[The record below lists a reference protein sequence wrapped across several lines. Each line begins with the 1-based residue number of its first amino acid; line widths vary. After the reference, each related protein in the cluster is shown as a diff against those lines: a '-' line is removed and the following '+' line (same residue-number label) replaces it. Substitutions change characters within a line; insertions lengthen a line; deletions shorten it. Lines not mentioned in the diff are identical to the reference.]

1 MGQMAVLDTIP
12 DKTHELGQ
20 QIAGFLKPPP
30 KLLVSEW
37 ADQNRVLPESSA
49 HPGPWH
55 TSLTPYLKEPMD
67 ACCDPA
73 VERVVLMFGS
83 QLGKSE
89 CLLNIMG
96 YYIDCD
102 PAAIMMVQ
110 PSKEKAQHFSK
121 TRLAPMLAD
130 SPCLSKKIA
139 PSRSRDSG
147 NTILHKTYP
156 GGFIVLVGSNA
167 PGDLASWPIRILLMD
182 EIDRFE
188 ASAGDEGDQIGLAER
203 RMETFWNHKSIL
215 CSSPTNLGESR
226 IWTAYEDS
234 TQELWH
240 ALCPSC
246 GEPQPYE
253 WGRLIF
259 PGNREQ
265 GIGNSPEGNL
275 SPDPSPEKGGGPNL
289 PEMCCR
295 KCGSLHNEFE
305 WKAQEGIWVPQ
316 AEHASTRGFSIS
328 GMASP
333 WRHWS
338 SAVAEFLEKKS
349 KGPEIFKVF
358 VNTYLNE
365 LFEEK
370 GETLDD
376 VAVSSRTHQYGADV
390 PNGVSFLTCG
400 VDVQK
405 DRLEAQV
412 EGWGWGRENWKIE
425 YRVFLGDPHLSQVW
439 NELDEFLQQRY
450 ERADGELLPILGT
463 AVDSGY
469 VATDVYKFCRTR
481 GARFIYAI
489 KGDGG
494 PGKPIVNKPRLVGKP
509 GANCYLF
516 PVGSDAAKDLVFTR
530 LAVDEEGPG
539 YTHFPSEPTFSDG
552 RARGFDDAYFEGLT
566 KSEHRVQRVSR
577 GVPYHTW
584 QKRGSHVRNEA
595 LDTAA
600 YAAAALEIRGRA
612 AKLDMR
618 PKEPGNRQQA
628 TGNRGE
634 GKKPVVP
641 RGTVQQQAKKR
652 PLKNRLRML
661 SRGNRG

>member
-1 MGQMAVLDTIP
+1 MSASLLEIP
-12 DKTHELGQ
+12 DKTHALGEQ
-20 QIAGFLKPPP
+20 LAGFLKPPP

-37 ADQNRVLPESSA
+37 ADQNRVLPEASA
-49 HPGPWH
+49 HPGQWH

-67 ACCDPA
+67 ACCDPTI
-73 VERVVLMFGS
+73 ERVVMMFGS

-110 PSKEKAQHFSK
+110 PSKEKAQQFSK

-130 SPCLSKKIA
+130 SPCLAKKIA

-188 ASAGDEGDQIGLAER
+188 VSAGTEGDQIGLAER
-203 RMETFWNHKSIL
+203 RMESFWNHKSIL

-240 ALCPSC
+240 APCPSC
-246 GEPQPYE
+246 GELQPFD
-253 WGRLIF
+253 WGRLQF
-259 PGNREQ
+259 D
-265 GIGNSPEGNL
+265 SV
-275 SPDPSPEKGGGPNL
+275 
-289 PEMCCR
+289 EMCCL

-305 WKAQEGIWVPQ
+305 WKAQPGVWVAQ

-333 WRHWS
+333 WKHWDK
-338 SAVAEFLEKKS
+338 AIAEFKEKKD
-349 KGPEIFKVF
+349 KAPEIFKVF

-376 VAVSSRTHQYGADV
+376 VAVTSRTHQYGADV

-400 VDVQK
+400 VDVQG
-405 DRLEAQV
+405 DRIEAQV
-412 EGWGWGRENWKIE
+412 EGWGWGRENWKVE

-439 NELDEFLQQRY
+439 NELDEFLQQTY
-450 ERADGELLPILGT
+450 ERADGQMLPILGT

-469 VATDVYKFCRTR
+469 VATEVYKFCRTR
-481 GARFIYAI
+481 DARFIYAI
-489 KGDGG
+489 KGKGG
-494 PGKPIVNKPRLVGKP
+494 PGLPLVNKPRLAGKP
-509 GANCYLF
+509 GANCWLF
-516 PVGSDAAKDLVFTR
+516 PVGSDAGKDLIFTR
-530 LAVDEEGPG
+530 LQVEEEGPG
-539 YTHFPSEPTFSDG
+539 YTHFPSEPTFGDG
-552 RARGFDDAYFEGLT
+552 RARGFDEKYFDGLT
-566 KSEHRVQRVSR
+566 KSEHRVRRLSK
-577 GVPYHTW
+577 GIPYHTW
-584 QKRGSHVRNEA
+584 QKRGSHARNEA

-618 PKEPGNRQQA
+618 PREVESQRSTVSGQA
-628 TGNRGE
+628 PAKPAAQTTG
-634 GKKPVVP
+634 
-641 RGTVQQQAKKR
+641 KR
-652 PLKNRLRML
+652 PVKSRLRVL
-661 SRGNRG
+661 SRGK